1 MLRRRLSGRDDTGDA
16 RVQPDQGVPMTK
28 IPPTYDFPN
37 VDWLID
43 IWYNTGLDDG
53 HNGFTHAY
61 RVDATRIHG

>member
-1 MLRRRLSGRDDTGDA
+1 
-16 RVQPDQGVPMTK
+16 MTK

-53 HNGFTHAY
+53 HNGFTFSTTSPVPAEIVWHTLGLNLALAGLCAAA
-61 RVDATRIHG
+61 RGFEP